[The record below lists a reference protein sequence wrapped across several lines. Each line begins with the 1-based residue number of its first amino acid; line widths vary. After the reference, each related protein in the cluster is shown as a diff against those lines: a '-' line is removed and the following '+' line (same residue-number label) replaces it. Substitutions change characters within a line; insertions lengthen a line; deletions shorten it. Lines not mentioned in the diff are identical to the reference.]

1 MVTLYKHEAGE
12 GGGGAVAG
20 NIKFGPGIHPPLCTE
35 GNGGR
40 YSTGVMLG
48 VSYCTCDNGG
58 GVALGSCWG
67 CHIAPVI
74 MEVLYS
80 SWQSLCGVT

>member
-1 MVTLYKHEAGE
+1 MVTLYKHEAGGG

-35 GNGGR
+35 GNGG
-40 YSTGVMLG
+40 
-48 VSYCTCDNGG
+48 

-67 CHIAPVI
+67 YHIAPVI
-74 MEVLYS
+74 MVEV
-80 SWQSLCGVT
+80 